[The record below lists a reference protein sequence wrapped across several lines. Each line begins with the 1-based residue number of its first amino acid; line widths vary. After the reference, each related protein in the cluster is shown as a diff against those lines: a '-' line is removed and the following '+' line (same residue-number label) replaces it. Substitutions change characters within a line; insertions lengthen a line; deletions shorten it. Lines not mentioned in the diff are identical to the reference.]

1 MEKKTANFSVENS
14 QYIADSVIDLLNET
28 SGSVKEKVYAISHV
42 LHALGET
49 LYDKDDFSRQAVET
63 DYNSSPTWAA
73 ALMLVSYL
81 PHDILKRLTEERD
94 NKEDTDIE

>member
-1 MEKKTANFSVENS
+1 MVKKTANFSVENS
-14 QYIADSVIDLLNET
+14 QYIADSIIDLLNNT
-28 SGSVKEKVYAISHV
+28 SGSVKEKVYATSHV

-49 LYDKDDFSRQAVET
+49 LYDKQDFSRQAVEI
-63 DYNSSPTWAA
+63 DYNNSPTWAA

-94 NKEDTDIE
+94 DKEDTDIE